1 MAADKKKKMSREQAM
16 ELYDDLQR
24 TMVQILNNT
33 SGPDPKAAAPSG
45 APQRPPVPQGPA
57 ARVSLSPGRRKR
69 DLGQIYALGAMAFL
83 SMVKIAIGGLEVAGF
98 GKVPVAQ
105 AAVVQPLRPIVEEKF
120 NKQEIELLKKLDSR
134 RAELEQRKRS
144 LDERAQ
150 DLDRRDREF
159 AARLTQLRELT
170 GKLQGERQNND
181 KKKSTQIEQ
190 LANVYGAMNPP
201 EAAALLEQLDVTTA
215 LALIE
220 KMPEKRIGQILALM
234 TAERALMLTKML
246 SGKGGVS

>member
-1 MAADKKKKMSREQAM
+1 
-16 ELYDDLQR
+16 
-24 TMVQILNNT
+24 
-33 SGPDPKAAAPSG
+33 
-45 APQRPPVPQGPA
+45 
-57 ARVSLSPGRRKR
+57 
-69 DLGQIYALGAMAFL
+69 
-83 SMVKIAIGGLEVAGF
+83 VKIAIGGIEVAGV

-105 AAVVQPLRPIVEEKF
+105 AAVLQPLRPIVEEKF
-120 NKQEIELLKKLDSR
+120 NKQELELLKKLDSR

-170 GKLQGERQNND
+170 GKLQGEREHND

-234 TAERALMLTKML
+234 SAERALMLTKMI

>member
-1 MAADKKKKMSREQAM
+1 MAPEKKKKMTREQAM

-33 SGPDPKAAAPSG
+33 SGPDPKKAKAPQ
-45 APQRPPVPQGPA
+45 PQRPPVPEGPA
-57 ARVSLSPGRRKR
+57 AHVNLSSTRRRR

-83 SMVKIAIGGLEVAGF
+83 AMVKIAIGGIEVAGV
-98 GKVPVAQ
+98 GKVPIAQ
-105 AAVVQPLRPIVEEKF
+105 AAVLQPLRPIVEEKF
-120 NKQEIELLKKLDSR
+120 NKQEIELLKKLDTR

-170 GKLQGERQNND
+170 GKLQGEREQNN

-234 TAERALMLTKML
+234 SAERALMLTKMI